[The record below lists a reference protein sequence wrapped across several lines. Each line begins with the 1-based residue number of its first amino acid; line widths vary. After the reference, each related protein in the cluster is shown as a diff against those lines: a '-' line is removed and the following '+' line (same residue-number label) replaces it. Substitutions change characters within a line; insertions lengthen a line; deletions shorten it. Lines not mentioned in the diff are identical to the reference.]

1 MEYKMAY
8 AKPKIILRGEKD
20 EQHGIICFLI
30 LSIPALKLKLANNSG
45 KVVISTGNLYLFLA
59 AENSRLWQEVLSM
72 HPTF

>member
-30 LSIPALKLKLANNSG
+30 LSIPAIKLKLANNS
-45 KVVISTGNLYLFLA
+45 
-59 AENSRLWQEVLSM
+59 
-72 HPTF
+72 